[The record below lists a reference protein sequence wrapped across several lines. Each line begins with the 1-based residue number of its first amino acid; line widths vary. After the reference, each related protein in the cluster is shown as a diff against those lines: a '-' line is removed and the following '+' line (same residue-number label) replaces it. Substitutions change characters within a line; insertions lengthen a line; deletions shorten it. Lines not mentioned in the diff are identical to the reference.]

1 MTVASAPAASAIA
14 APATLD
20 ERARKA
26 LAAVRAQVEGKGG
39 LRFEVERH
47 CGANRARL
55 SVYYRGAGYT
65 GAPGS
70 EEFRL
75 GLAYSEDAGALEL
88 LRRSLEAEEPV
99 REGQHRAG

>member
-1 MTVASAPAASAIA
+1 VTA

-26 LAAVRAQVEGKGG
+26 LAAVRAQVGGKGA
-39 LRFEVERH
+39 LRFTVERH

-55 SVYYRGAGYT
+55 SVHYRGAGYA

-75 GLAYSEDAGALEL
+75 GLAYSEDAEALEA
-88 LRRSLEAEEPV
+88 LRRSLEAEEQG
-99 REGQHRAG
+99 REGSRAG